1 MDPHLAALI
10 RRNSKK
16 PLPELKL
23 ELMKHGFSSYQI
35 ENALEELKIKDWP
48 LIRTFAVV
56 LVLAVVVLAIGFVF
70 VSFVEPAEKLITRE
84 IPGAENILPPLE
96 PSAEQGKTSKETSN
110 EPVISEET
118 STVTKPSA
126 LLFPPVTKTLEE
138 IRELSVLQKEK
149 ALSEC
154 VSIEERDSCI
164 SLVAKTTN
172 DAELCSNILD
182 IQKKDYCFYFFGQS
196 NKEFCSRISSETLK
210 NYCNT
215 IAGINQRIQ

>member
-23 ELMKHGFSSYQI
+23 ELMKRGFSSYQI

-70 VSFVEPAEKLITRE
+70 VSFVEPAEKLISRE
-84 IPGAENILPPLE
+84 IPGAENILPSVQQE
-96 PSAEQGKTSKETSN
+96 NVVQDNANEQ
-110 EPVISEET
+110 VISDKTE
-118 STVTKPSA
+118 TVTTPSS
-126 LLFPPVTKTLEE
+126 LLLPPVTKSLEE

-154 VSIEERDSCI
+154 ISIEERDSCI
-164 SLVAKTTN
+164 SLVARSTN

-182 IQKKDYCFYFFGQS
+182 IQKKDYCFYFFGQA
-196 NKEFCSRISSETLK
+196 NREFCDRISSSTLR

-215 IAGINQRIQ
+215 VAGINQKIQ

>member
-84 IPGAENILPPLE
+84 IPGAENILPLGQQE
-96 PSAEQGKTSKETSN
+96 TVVQETSR
-110 EPVISEET
+110 ESVISEEAAT
-118 STVTKPSA
+118 EIVTKPSA
-126 LLFPPVTKTLEE
+126 LLIPPVTKSLEE

-154 VSIEERDSCI
+154 VAVEERDSCV
-164 SLVAKTTN
+164 SLIAKSTN
-172 DAELCSNILD
+172 DAELCGNILD
-182 IQKKDYCFYFFGQS
+182 IQKKDYCFYFFGQA
-196 NKEFCSRISSETLK
+196 NKEFCSRILSGTLK
-210 NYCNT
+210 NYCT
-215 IAGINQRIQ
+215 AIAGINQRIQ